1 MTGTTRSIRRALVG
15 LPLAVILGAPPISA
29 ATGAGG
35 DSPQEVF
42 EEALAANR
50 QSDMATLLSLVAPE
64 ERGRVLLDLFDMAA
78 SACTQSP
85 EQVAPLCALLEESGL
100 AERIPAA
107 LEGAEAEAEL
117 RFEPRMA
124 HQRERASAI
133 FAGVD
138 VPAFGQRLMEVL
150 LELGAPDGDLFTWER
165 LDSLEVDGD
174 RAVAREDGRSDEL
187 RFVEVDGR
195 WYLSWRAL
203 M

>member
-15 LPLAVILGAPPISA
+15 LALAVILGAPPITA

-50 QSDMATLLSLVAPE
+50 RSDMATLLSLVAPA

-107 LEGAEAEAEL
+107 LEGVEAEAEL

-138 VPAFGQRLMEVL
+138 VPAFGQRLKEVL
-150 LELGAPDGDLFTWER
+150 RSSARPMATSSRGSASTPSRSTEIARWRVRRGART
-165 LDSLEVDGD
+165 S
-174 RAVAREDGRSDEL
+174 SD
-187 RFVEVDGR
+187 
-195 WYLSWRAL
+195 SWRWTGGGT
-203 M
+203 